1 MKKYLGCFLLLVTL
15 SLQAQNDRL
24 FLNNGNLL
32 KGVIA
37 NDTLSDT
44 IRIEISQVMILVP
57 FEAINE
63 IYPNR
68 RHNQKLLY
76 LRTGPVRSMS
86 TNLTF
91 GIVSGKSSSSA
102 PSVMRPAGYIG
113 QFYHAHTLFNIGL
126 QTGIVDYKEYTVYP
140 TSIEYQAH
148 FGRSYRN
155 WLVYGNAGYGF
166 AKATQ
171 EYEEQFSLSGGYNY
185 QLGVGY
191 HIAQDRYAFQFKVG
205 YSVQKIEATITYSD
219 DYSTIRQRRL
229 NKITIQITY
238 RISYQ

>member
-1 MKKYLGCFLLLVTL
+1 MKRYLGFVLLLGTL

-24 FLNNGNLL
+24 FLNNGNVL

-37 NDTLSDT
+37 NDSLSDT
-44 IRIEISQVMILVP
+44 IRIAISQVIVSVP

-68 RHNQKLLY
+68 RHNQDLLY
-76 LRTGPVRSMS
+76 QRRGPLRTMS

-91 GIVSGKSSSSA
+91 GIVSGKSSSYA
-102 PSVMRPAGYIG
+102 PSVMRPTGYIS
-113 QFYHAHTLFNIGL
+113 QFYHAHKLLNIGV
-126 QTGIVDYKEYTVYP
+126 QTGIVDYKEYTIYP

-155 WLVYGNAGYGF
+155 WLVYGNTGYGF
-166 AKATQ
+166 TKATKD
-171 EYEEQFSLSGGYNY
+171 YEEQYSLSGGINY
-185 QLGVGY
+185 QLGLGY
-191 HIAQDRYAFQFKVG
+191 HLAQDRYGFQFKVG
-205 YSVQKIEATITYSD
+205 YSVQMIEETITYSD
-219 DYSTIRQRRL
+219 VNKTIRQRQL

-238 RISYQ
+238 RISYL